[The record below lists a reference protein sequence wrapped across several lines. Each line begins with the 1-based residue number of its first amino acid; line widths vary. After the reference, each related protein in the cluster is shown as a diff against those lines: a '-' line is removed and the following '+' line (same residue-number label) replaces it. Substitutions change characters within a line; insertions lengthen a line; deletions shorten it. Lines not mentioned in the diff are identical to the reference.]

1 MTAIDVVEF
10 EINNERYALDIG
22 LTREI
27 VEMVQITP
35 VPRAPPHIAGI
46 INLRGEITNIINLNS
61 ILGLPVGTEEDLE
74 EHKIIVL
81 VPDAA
86 EGSIVG
92 IIVDAVHS
100 VLQVSEKEIEAVTGG
115 LSNEAYVKGII
126 KIDEKESESM
136 EAEKGKHKRLI
147 IWLDIAR
154 LLQDLLAST
163 R

>member
-10 EINNERYALDIG
+10 EINNEHYALDIG

-35 VPRAPPHIAGI
+35 VPRAPAHIAGI
-46 INLRGEITNIINLNS
+46 INLRGEITNIINLNN
-61 ILGLPVGTEEDLE
+61 ILGLPEKDGKDIE

-100 VLQVSEKEIEAVTGG
+100 VLQISEKDIEQIDGG

-126 KIDEKESESM
+126 KIDEKDSENQESD
-136 EAEKGKHKRLI
+136 KGERKRLI
-147 IWLDIAR
+147 IWLDISQ

>member
-1 MTAIDVVEF
+1 MTVIDVVEF

-46 INLRGEITNIINLNS
+46 INLRGEITNIINLNY
-61 ILGLPVGTEEDLE
+61 ILGLPEKDDIEKE

-100 VLQVSEKEIEAVTGG
+100 VLQVSDNEIENISGG
-115 LSNEAYVKGII
+115 LTNEAYVKGVI
-126 KIDEKESESM
+126 KIDKDNEGQEST
-136 EAEKGKHKRLI
+136 KGDQKRLI
-147 IWLDIAR
+147 IWLDVAQ
-154 LLQDLLAST
+154 LLQDILAST